1 MAEFCCRSLNY
12 VRSNTLF
19 ANWNFGSKLGSEIQ
33 VLGSVRVR
41 YRDNQQ
47 NPSHLWPTSAKQ
59 DLTEQW
65 PVVVLVD
72 YFQD

>member
-1 MAEFCCRSLNY
+1 M
-12 VRSNTLF
+12 RSNALF
-19 ANWNFGSKLGSEIQ
+19 ANRNFGSKLGSETQ

-59 DLTEQW
+59 DRAEQW
-65 PVVVLVD
+65 PVGVLVD